1 MPLKQLLTLLFF
13 VVFSCMA
20 STAIGQEVL
29 WATKVIGYSSQYLG
43 KNQTLENANSQVL
56 GAPNKLPNVGKSVC
70 AWQPAKDD
78 NPIDEYIKVAFDT
91 LINVRQIIIAENF
104 GQGCLKEILGYD
116 SKNQEYILYQEKR
129 LPDSRIGK
137 LNSIILK
144 EPTSYLLKYIKI
156 VISTDKVKGPNQIDA
171 IGISSSEK
179 QYEAKINLAA
189 NTQNLK
195 YIKENLGTGINSA
208 TTEVAPVISPDGKLL
223 YFTRTKHPD
232 NKGVNKYQDVWFS
245 KNVNGNWTMAE
256 NMPQPINNIYN
267 NAVCAISNDSKSLYL
282 INEYLPDSSMKQ
294 GISYST
300 LSKKGWGFPQA
311 MKIRNYYNYIDG
323 TLDVSPWSEFT
334 VSGDGKVLL
343 MPLKRRDSV
352 GSRDIYVSFWEGNGQ
367 WSEPKH
373 TGNVVNTAENEM
385 APFLAS
391 DNKTMYYSTK
401 GYPGYGDNDIFVTR
415 RLDDSWTKWTTPV
428 NMGEGIN
435 TNDWDG
441 YFSLPSSGEYAYLVS
456 RNQSLGNE
464 DIFRI
469 KVAEANK
476 PNPVVML
483 SGNIIDEKNEKLINA
498 KLNFIAIKNPKD
510 TIKLDFKIENGLYK
524 VILPLSQAYQVL
536 VTAEGYMTHFE
547 EIKIPKNDQYLEK
560 TLNFSLSR
568 IKSGVKTKFNEL
580 VFEQGS
586 FELKATSYNEL
597 DQIAEMMKENTAVTL
612 HLDGHTDFV
621 GDVTQNMILS
631 QNRVEEVKSYMVKK
645 GVLAKRITTKAWGG
659 TKPLLKESS
668 EKNRR
673 VEFTINKN

>member
-1 MPLKQLLTLLFF
+1 MPLKQLLTLFF
-13 VVFSCMA
+13 GIIFFSFTTKTIA
-20 STAIGQEVL
+20 QEVV
-29 WATKVIGYSSQYLG
+29 WATKVMGYSSQFLG
-43 KNQTLENANSQVL
+43 KNQTLENSNIQVL
-56 GAPNKLPNVGKSVC
+56 GAPNKLPGIGKSVC
-70 AWQPAKDD
+70 AWQPAKED

-91 LINVRQIIIAENF
+91 LMNVKQVIIAENF

-116 SKNQEYILYQEKR
+116 SKNQEYLIYQEKR
-129 LPDSRIGK
+129 LPDSKVGK
-137 LNSIILK
+137 LNTIILK
-144 EPTSYLLKYIKI
+144 ESTHYLLKYLKI
-156 VISTDKVKGPNQIDA
+156 VINTNKVKGINQIDA
-171 IGISSSEK
+171 IGISASEK
-179 QYEAKINLAA
+179 SIVAKINIAE
-189 NTQNLK
+189 NTTNLK
-195 YIKENLGTGINSA
+195 YIKENLGAGVNSA

-223 YFTRTKHPD
+223 YFTRTKHPENMGI
-232 NKGVNKYQDVWFS
+232 NKDQDVWFS
-245 KNVNGNWTMAE
+245 KNINGNWSAAE
-256 NMPQPINNIYN
+256 NMPKPINNIYN
-267 NAVCAISNDSKSLYL
+267 NAVCAISNDSKRLFL
-282 INEYLPDSSMKQ
+282 INEYLSDSTMRQ

-300 LSKKGWGFPQA
+300 LGKKGWAFPLA

-323 TLDVSPWSEFT
+323 TLDISPWSEFT

-373 TGNVVNTAENEM
+373 TGNIVNTAENEM

-391 DNKTMYYSTK
+391 DNKTMYYSSK
-401 GYPGYGDNDIFVTR
+401 GYPGYGDNDIFITR
-415 RLDDSWTKWTTPV
+415 RLDDTWTKWTTPV

-483 SGNIIDEKNEKLINA
+483 SGTIVDDKNEKLINS
-498 KLNFIAIKNPKD
+498 KLNFIATKNPKD
-510 TIKLDFKIENGLYK
+510 TIKVDFKIENGTYK
-524 VILPLSQAYQVL
+524 VILPLNEKYQVL
-536 VTAEGYMTHFE
+536 VTAEGYMTYFE
-547 EIKIPKNDQYLEK
+547 EIKFPKNDKYIEK
-560 TLNFSLSR
+560 TLNYRLGR

-586 FELKATSYNEL
+586 YELKATSYNEL
-597 DQIAEMMKENTAVTL
+597 DQIAEMMKENPFVTI

-621 GDVTQNMILS
+621 GDVAQNMILS
-631 QNRVEEVKSYMVKK
+631 QNRVEEVKNYMVKK
-645 GVLAKRITTKAWGG
+645 GVTAKKITTKAWGG
-659 TKPLLKESS
+659 TKPLIKESS